1 MPSGYQCFPVP
12 ANKGRETQ
20 MQIEWFA
27 IRWLMPCLITAG
39 LIIGSAPAAWAIDIS
54 WRTTTSSTQGEHYT
68 YEGTAV
74 FAGEEAHIVGGGTR
88 DGLSSRRT
96 AAGETNYKFSDG
108 SGFTIRWVSTRIGT
122 TVRQAGIFI
131 NGTGR
136 YAGMIGSA
144 AAVQERPGTN
154 VWTGSYELASE

>member
-1 MPSGYQCFPVP
+1 
-12 ANKGRETQ
+12 
-20 MQIEWFA
+20 MQIKWFAFRWFA
-27 IRWLMPCLITAG
+27 IIITAG
-39 LIIGSAPAAWAIDIS
+39 LMIGSAPAWAIDIS
-54 WRTTTSSTQGEHYT
+54 WRTTASSTQGDHYT

-74 FAGEEAHIVGGGTR
+74 FGGEEARIAGGGTR
-88 DGLSSRRT
+88 DSLSSKRT

-108 SGFTIRWVSTRIGT
+108 SSFTVRWVSTRIGT
-122 TVRQAGIFI
+122 AVRQAGIFI

-144 AAVQERPGTN
+144 TAVQERPGTT